1 MMMKIQRTIMMTVG
15 RGAAS
20 SRLLLPRAARGFV
33 EEHSFCLVREELGM
47 AGMRETEF
55 EFLSSA

>member
-1 MMMKIQRTIMMTVG
+1 MMTVG
-15 RGAAS
+15 RGAAL